1 VKIVNTMA
9 DLVNGYTS
17 RRPQDAKELKR
28 WYDCSNIGPTFT
40 SPVGMTAVGM
50 IVGTA
55 TYMSPEQARGRPA
68 DKRSDVWAFGCV
80 LYEMLA
86 GRRPFDGADV
96 SEVLALVITKEPE
109 WGGLP
114 VSTPSSLRRLLRR
127 CLEKDPRGAVTGDSA
142 VAASTS
148 RRLTVTPDGPSTV
161 NQGQ

>member
-1 VKIVNTMA
+1 
-9 DLVNGYTS
+9 
-17 RRPQDAKELKR
+17 
-28 WYDCSNIGPTFT
+28 
-40 SPVGMTAVGM
+40 
-50 IVGTA
+50 
-55 TYMSPEQARGRPA
+55 
-68 DKRSDVWAFGCV
+68 
-80 LYEMLA
+80 MLA